1 MKSLNES
8 PSVKAMRAAGT
19 LEGSAN
25 KQLFRQ
31 LNYEDAGEGTNRKA
45 KDTQDMQDMKHHT
58 F

>member
-8 PSVKAMRAAGT
+8 PSVKAMRAAGA

-31 LNYEDAGEGTNRKA
+31 LNYEEGVERSPRKA
-45 KDTQDMQDMKHHT
+45 KDT
-58 F
+58 

>member
-45 KDTQDMQDMKHHT
+45 KDT
-58 F
+58 